1 MIKAWVRILWSI
13 LKLQITLFSR
23 LSMNARNPK
32 DQLFYQLISDLA
44 EDVMKDTQLATDQTI
59 NLSAQFLDADSQN
72 LVENFHGL
80 YESDEI
86 SHLVENNAKN
96 VDRIFE
102 ATKSDD
108 FCPEKDYMASEQLST
123 VQQGVEE
130 VLRKDSAIR
139 AEINVILSSMQF
151 AELLRQHLAGICASF
166 NVLIDAKAENV
177 DQLKKDMLAQ
187 MHTYD
192 ERKAFYIHV
201 MHQDMPVEDETITQ
215 SLIDQL
221 IG

>member
-1 MIKAWVRILWSI
+1 
-13 LKLQITLFSR
+13 
-23 LSMNARNPK
+23 MNARNLK
-32 DQLFYQLISDLA
+32 DRLFFELISDLA

-80 YESDEI
+80 YESEEVTR
-86 SHLVENNAKN
+86 LVENNA
-96 VDRIFE
+96 VDVDLILE
-102 ATKSDD
+102 STKTNSV
-108 FCPEKDYMASEQLST
+108 CPEKDSIASEQLSA

-130 VLRKDSAIR
+130 VIKKDTAIR

-151 AELLRQHLAGICASF
+151 AELLRQNLAGICESF
-166 NVLIDAKAENV
+166 KVLVEANTEDINKI
-177 DQLKKDMLAQ
+177 KGDMLEK

-192 ERKAFYIHV
+192 EHKAFYTHV
-201 MHQDMPVEDETITQ
+201 MHQDMPIEDESITQ

>member
-1 MIKAWVRILWSI
+1 
-13 LKLQITLFSR
+13 
-23 LSMNARNPK
+23 MNARDPR
-32 DQLFYQLISDLA
+32 DQLFYLLISDLA
-44 EDVMKDTQLATDQTI
+44 QDVMKDTQSATDLTI

-72 LVENFHGL
+72 LVENFQGL

-86 SHLVENNAKN
+86 KCLVQKNAED
-96 VDRIFE
+96 VDCIFD
-102 ATKSDD
+102 ATKTNS
-108 FCPEKDYMASEQLST
+108 FCPEKDSLASEQLSA
-123 VQQGVEE
+123 VQRGVEE
-130 VLRKDSAIR
+130 VIRKDTAIR

-166 NVLIDAKAENV
+166 NILTDAKTENT
-177 DQLKKDMLAQ
+177 DKLKDAMLAQ

-192 ERKAFYIHV
+192 ERKAFYAHV

>member
-1 MIKAWVRILWSI
+1 
-13 LKLQITLFSR
+13 
-23 LSMNARNPK
+23 MNARNLK

-44 EDVMKDTQLATDQTI
+44 EDVMKDTQLATDQTL
-59 NLSAQFLDADSQN
+59 NLSAQFLDADSQD

-80 YESDEI
+80 YENEEVTR
-86 SHLVENNAKN
+86 LVENNT
-96 VDRIFE
+96 VDVDLILE
-102 ATKSDD
+102 ATKTNSA
-108 FCPEKDYMASEQLST
+108 CPENDSVVSEQLSA

-130 VLRKDSAIR
+130 VIRKDTAIR

-151 AELLRQHLAGICASF
+151 AELLRQNLAGICGSF
-166 NVLIDAKAENV
+166 KVLVEAKTEDINHI
-177 DQLKKDMLAQ
+177 KEDMLKM

-192 ERKAFYIHV
+192 ERKAFYNHV
-201 MHQDMPVEDETITQ
+201 MHQNMPIEDESITQ